1 MYTKMKIV
9 FGRQLTEDEFDRIT
23 EWLDNNITDDYT
35 CFSQCLVYTEEEA
48 NAESEM

>member
-1 MYTKMKIV
+1 MYTKMEIV

-23 EWLDNNITDDYT
+23 EWLDDNITNDYA

-48 NAESEM
+48 YVESEM